1 VKTRRDTY
9 LGLYL
14 QCIYLCHQNPNPARK
29 TVPLNTSHSYIVQVY
44 ISGKEDVQTEGD
56 LKEKCSL
63 YFQTLTVE
71 MGLYFQTLTVEM
83 DCVVYLEV
91 SAHINWA
98 R

>member
-1 VKTRRDTY
+1 M
-9 LGLYL
+9 
-14 QCIYLCHQNPNPARK
+14 
-29 TVPLNTSHSYIVQVY
+29 Y
-44 ISGKEDVQTEGD
+44 ISGKGDVQTEGD
-56 LKEKCSL
+56 LEEKCSL

-91 SAHINWA
+91 PAHINWT

>member
-1 VKTRRDTY
+1 M
-9 LGLYL
+9 
-14 QCIYLCHQNPNPARK
+14 CHQKPIQARE
-29 TVPLNTSHSYIVQVY
+29 TVPLNTSHSSIVQVY
-44 ISGKEDVQTEGD
+44 ISGKGDVQTGGD
-56 LKEKCSL
+56 LEEQCSL

-71 MGLYFQTLTVEM
+71 MALSFQTLTVEM